1 MCSFTPPSLKS
12 DHTDTAEPAGS
23 GEEGVSGLHLS
34 FFSQSFSFKKKNK
47 KTLWSDV
54 VVEEG
59 ERSMWS
65 SVVD

>member
-34 FFSQSFSFKKKNK
+34 FFSQSFSFTKKKQKN
-47 KTLWSDV
+47 
-54 VVEEG
+54 
-59 ERSMWS
+59 
-65 SVVD
+65 SVVGRRCGGR